1 MDFSEIFRFVAALAF
16 ILGLIGLCAMLAKRF
31 GLAPGVTSAGSNR
44 RVGIVEVRPVDAKHR
59 LLLIRRDGK
68 EHLILMGG
76 EHPLL
81 IESGIDA
88 PEEPAAMP
96 AANKD
101 KSPRPAFT
109 GPAHIVQLQR
119 FVEYIKERRA

>member
-31 GLAPGVTSAGSNR
+31 GLAPGVTSVGSNR

-68 EHLILMGG
+68 EHLVLIGG

-88 PEEPAAMP
+88 PEQPAA
-96 AANKD
+96 AAASADD
-101 KSPRPAFT
+101 KLPRPEFT

>member
-1 MDFSEIFRFVAALAF
+1 
-16 ILGLIGLCAMLAKRF
+16 MLAKRF

-81 IESGIDA
+81 VESGIDA
-88 PEEPAAMP
+88 PEQPVQTLAT
-96 AANKD
+96 NDD
-101 KSPRPAFT
+101 KAPRPAFT